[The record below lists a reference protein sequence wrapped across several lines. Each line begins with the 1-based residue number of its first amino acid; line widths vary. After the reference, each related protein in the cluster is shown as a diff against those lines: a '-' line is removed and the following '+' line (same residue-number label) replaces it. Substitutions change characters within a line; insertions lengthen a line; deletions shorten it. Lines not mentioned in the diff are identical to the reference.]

1 MLMSFSSTRSSVGV
15 PFLASC
21 AACLRRCAPGPVS
34 LRCAPEG
41 GAASSGLGSAGLPSV
56 GLASD
61 SGLGGS
67 GFAAPP
73 RRRLWAGV
81 RRAVWAG
88 RSEPRFSLRRL
99 RAHRFPRPRRRRW
112 FRGQGAPWRRAAFR
126 WVFLRWDV
134 AYRVWSVFVIA
145 CQISLAPRPVA
156 AENGS
161 GSAPSWRMLRK
172 PCSCSD

>member
-1 MLMSFSSTRSSVGV
+1 MGV
-15 PFLASC
+15 PFLAFC

-34 LRCAPEG
+34 LRCVPDG
-41 GAASSGLGSAGLPSV
+41 GAASAGFVSTGLASAGLPSV
-56 GLASD
+56 DLAS
-61 SGLGGS
+61 GS
-67 GFAAPP
+67 GFG
-73 RRRLWAGV
+73 GV
-81 RRAVWAG
+81 GHGGGFGRAFAVLPGRTLVSLGFLCDDGFGRAVSRALGGGGGFVG
-88 RSEPRFSLRRL
+88 RGRRGGGL
-99 RAHRFPRPRRRRW
+99 LFGG
-112 FRGQGAPWRRAAFR
+112 F
-126 WVFLRWDV
+126 FLRWDV

>member
-61 SGLGGS
+61 SPPLTTVQQCVVNALAAGS
-67 GFAAPP
+67 TITAAAEAYGVQPHDHLSLDEDSPGVLRRPPSRPRRIRPRPP
-73 RRRLWAGV
+73 RRPPPSQQPRLGNPPCH
-81 RRAVWAG
+81 
-88 RSEPRFSLRRL
+88 PRDRKSTRL
-99 RAHRFPRPRRRRW
+99 NSSHL
-112 FRGQGAPWRRAAFR
+112 G
-126 WVFLRWDV
+126 
-134 AYRVWSVFVIA
+134 I
-145 CQISLAPRPVA
+145 
-156 AENGS
+156 
-161 GSAPSWRMLRK
+161 
-172 PCSCSD
+172 